1 MKITS
6 TATSY
11 QSTIP
16 STGKKMGFAP
26 EAQSF
31 LMDMM
36 SDGLYSDKF
45 GSIVREIASNCIDAN
60 TESGSTEPIR
70 IKVTKPNSFANQGEI
85 SFSDNGI
92 GISPQRIDDIFTLY
106 FASTKRDGNEMIG
119 GFGIG
124 AKSPFAYTDVFR
136 VVTRFEGTEYTYL
149 MEKKGNDRTC
159 TLLTEGDYEGDS
171 GTTILIPIKDGY
183 DYEKFVD
190 AINRQTVL
198 MRPISV
204 ELSTG
209 EFQPANVYE
218 YENFYIVRQRGGNEL
233 ENKVALGNVIYDC
246 KELGSIIGLKSSYY
260 SINIIPKME
269 IGSVM
274 PTMSRESLQF
284 TEEAKENIDRQMALA
299 LGELQGIINSRA
311 EETDNPWEFVK
322 SSKERRFKVDDDYN
336 VSLYWATN
344 ENLLSIKALT
354 YKGIEGLSPS
364 DTESYLRQLLDVKC
378 ELSSGWRGTK
388 FTYKTKNPDEWRAF
402 EHLLSIRSRYST
414 EDVVLIR
421 MNRGTKFTAA
431 AKDFQFEKGL
441 NSGKKYFFVTRSDD
455 FHSPATLQSYAK
467 QLGYKNVTPG
477 SVNKEK
483 VIDFLYENIGKQALV
498 SLMSMSESE
507 KDWFP
512 TEEWIEARK
521 ERMKQERKAAKVV
534 KPKADGV
541 YRFRGLGEFG
551 VVEDTPDNLFKH
563 IKNSYLG
570 SRYQEQV
577 VYLTTKQVETIKA
590 ERDAKSRYT
599 DLDEFIKSK
608 YEIGGVRLF
617 AVSEATAK
625 VLRAADKFV
634 DFDTYTAKKNQRT
647 AEHQDF
653 YNCLSYLFH
662 ESDVFAGQSTSAMKD
677 IAYNTGILNKDEVS
691 RLYALQQRMYK
702 RGFRFK
708 CENLGDDDNGF
719 TKFDLPENKVYTY
732 MNKTYNLTPL
742 FRLQAKYEK
751 GYVNQPFLYEAI
763 AEVRNWNDN
772 YKAKLAEISNYVFPN
787 RQK

>member
-6 TATSY
+6 TATDY

-16 STGKKMGFAP
+16 ATGKKMGFAP
-26 EAQSF
+26 EAKTF

-60 TESGSTEPIR
+60 TESGSTEPIK
-70 IKVTKPNSFANQGEI
+70 IKVVKPNSFANQGEI
-85 SFSDNGI
+85 SFTDNGI
-92 GISPQRIDDIFTLY
+92 GISPQRIEDIFTLY

-159 TLLTEGDYEGDS
+159 TLLTEGDYEGPS

-209 EFQPANVYE
+209 EFTPASVYE
-218 YENFYIVRQRGGNEL
+218 YKNFYIVRQRGGNEL

-246 KELGSIIGLKSSYY
+246 PDLGSIIGLKSAYH
-260 SINIIPKME
+260 SINIIPKLN
-269 IGSVM
+269 IGDVM

-299 LGELQGIINSRA
+299 LGELQGIINDRS

-322 SSKERRFKVDDDYN
+322 SSKQRRFKVDDDYS

-344 ENLLSIKALT
+344 ENLIAIKALT
-354 YKGIEGLSPS
+354 YKGIEGLCARE
-364 DTESYLRQLLDVKC
+364 TESYLRQLLEVKC

-388 FTYKTKNPDEWRAF
+388 FTYKTKNPDEWKVF
-402 EHLLSIRSRYST
+402 EHLCSIPNRWS
-414 EDVVLIR
+414 DDNIQLVR

-431 AKDFQFEKGL
+431 AKEFQADKL
-441 NSGKKYFFVTRSDD
+441 AHGKSYFFVTRAEH

-467 QLGYKNVTPG
+467 QLGYKNATPG
-477 SVNKEK
+477 EVNKEA
-483 VIDFLYENIGKQALV
+483 VVNFLYENIGKQALV

-512 TEEWIEARK
+512 TDEWIEARK
-521 ERMKQERKAAKVV
+521 ERMKQERKVAKVE

-541 YRFRGLGEFG
+541 YRFRGLGAFG
-551 VVEDTPDNLFKH
+551 VQECTPDKLTEHVKD
-563 IKNSYLG
+563 SYRG
-570 SRYQEQV
+570 TRGVQQV
-577 VYLTTKQVETIKA
+577 VYLTSAQVDVIKA
-590 ERDAKSRYT
+590 ERDAKDRYR
-599 DLDEFIKSK
+599 DLDDYIKYN
-608 YEIGGVRLF
+608 YEIGGVYLF
-617 AVSEATAK
+617 AVSKDTAK
-625 VLRAADKFV
+625 TLAAAGKFV
-634 DFDTYTAKKNQRT
+634 DFDTYTARKNQRT

-653 YNCLSYLFH
+653 YNNLCYLFQ
-662 ESDVFAGQSTSAMKD
+662 ESDVFSNQSVTALRD
-677 IAYNTGILNKDEVS
+677 IAYNTGILDKDEVS
-691 RLYALQQRMYK
+691 RLMSIMGKMTR
-702 RGFRFK
+702 RGFRTTAK
-708 CENLGDDDNGF
+708 NLGDDLNGF
-719 TKFDLPENKVYTY
+719 TKFELSENKVFTY

-742 FRLQAKYEK
+742 FRLQAKFEK
-751 GYVNQPFLYEAI
+751 GYVNQPFLYQAI
-763 AEVRNWNDN
+763 AEVRSWSDD
-772 YKAKLAEISNYVFPN
+772 YKTKLAEITDYVFPN